1 LVVADRE
8 QLEAWIAATQRTR
21 RRLGYALAPAAIVA
35 LAVMMWSRALGA
47 LLLVSVAIVGTF
59 GFWITGG
66 HITEWETKMRTPEK
80 PPELNQYGRRR
91 RERD

>member
-1 LVVADRE
+1 MTADRE
-8 QLEAWIAATQRTR
+8 QLEAWIAKTQQTR
-21 RRLGYALAPAAIVA
+21 KRLGYGLVPAAFVA
-35 LAVMMWSRALGA
+35 LMVLVWSRPLGA

-66 HITEWETKMRTPEK
+66 HITEWENKIANPPK
-80 PPELNQYGRRR
+80 PPELNQHGRRR

>member
-1 LVVADRE
+1 MGVADRE
-8 QLEAWIAATQRTR
+8 QLEAWIAQSRRTQQ
-21 RRLGYALAPAAIVA
+21 RLRYALVPAALAA
-35 LAVMMWSRALGA
+35 LAVLMWSRPLGA
-47 LLLVSVAIVGTF
+47 LCLVSVAIVATF

-66 HITEWETKMRTPEK
+66 HITEWETKIRNPPK

>member
-1 LVVADRE
+1 MADRA

-21 RRLGYALAPAAIVA
+21 KRLAYGLVPAAFAA
-35 LAVMMWSRALGA
+35 LVVMMWSRPLGG
-47 LLLVSVAIVGTF
+47 LLLVSVVIVGTF

-66 HITEWETKMRTPEK
+66 HITEWETKIQNPPK